1 MRIFIPSKDLSH
13 IFHSMQNVPPTSPQ
27 YQSIQLM
34 YRNENNTCYEYLY
47 RPDAFVLPLPNRMLV
62 LHNVAVYD
70 QEARKAY
77 FHMFCPRESLFDLE
91 LMLEFVPP
99 EPLQEEEVCTT
110 ACDITVVSFHIHK
123 SFVPGFLRTRILRHI
138 LHQIQTDFQTI

>member
-13 IFHSMQNVPPTSPQ
+13 IFHSMENVPPTSPQ
-27 YQSIQLM
+27 YQSIQLV
-34 YRNENNTCYEYLY
+34 YKNENKTCYEYVY

-70 QEARKAY
+70 QEARKAR
-77 FHMFCPRESLFDLE
+77 FHMSCPLESLFDLE
-91 LMLEFVPP
+91 LTLEFVPP
-99 EPLQEEEVCTT
+99 EPSQEEEGMTV
-110 ACDITVVSFHIHK
+110 CDITVDSFHIHK
-123 SFVPGFLRTRILRHI
+123 PFVPGFLRTRILRHI